1 MKYNIK
7 KYHHREVYIRGDLD
21 AETIIDSVKTVSTK
35 KAIVQYLVSE
45 ANSAKRRGYKVNLST
60 KSRGTMPRLS
70 VYTGVTWK
78 NENTGETED
87 EAYWYRVESV

>member
-7 KYHHREVYIRGDLD
+7 KYHHRKAYRGGDLE

-60 KSRGTMPRLS
+60 KSRGTMPSLS
-70 VYTGVTWK
+70 VYTGVTWEH
-78 NENTGETED
+78 ENTGETEN
-87 EAYWYRVESV
+87 EAYWYKVESI